1 MPTPRS
7 LFKILN
13 KTLPKSPQYGNIRFI
28 KNLKGLPHVEDGL
41 VWISP
46 KTNYF
51 ANLTTDVP
59 FRLHTNYNHMPGGE
73 YMVIDPKAFAGKKP
87 FTLDPMDTIFKNSE
101 VRISPEFITIVSG
114 NPAILRQAK
123 LQGFNVAMTPELHN
137 AYVNLVRSAHIPTK
151 PVSGSIPLRKTL
163 VHNRGKYKIDDSNYF
178 SYAGPI
184 PLYRQAA
191 DDFFTQIGRPTYE
204 DYVRLQDAT
213 GLSANVVPLSKMQ
226 ADFNAGK
233 AWVMD
238 DALQPVFRYPDG
250 SEITGKKILTSEF
263 PDFYQ
268 HVGYNP
274 TPLTEVNFLNRAGGG
289 FSIPHPTII
298 DVNPHAELNFLNWRE
313 MNVPGTLKQGGKL
326 KWK

>member
-1 MPTPRS
+1 MPS
-7 LFKILN
+7 KINNLFKLLN
-13 KTLPKSPQYGNIRFI
+13 KVLPASPQYGNIRFI
-28 KNLKGLPHVEDGL
+28 KNLGGLPHVEDGL
-41 VWISP
+41 VWIAP
-46 KTNYF
+46 KKQYF
-51 ANLTTDVP
+51 ANVTTDLP
-59 FRLHTNYNHMPGGE
+59 FRIHGDYGPMPGGE
-73 YMVIDPKAFAGKKP
+73 YMVIDPRAFRGKKP

-114 NPAILRQAK
+114 NPAMLRQAK

-137 AYVNLVRSAHIPTK
+137 AYRGIVRELNIPTQA
-151 PVSGSIPLRKTL
+151 GSTKIRLNERKFGRTT
-163 VHNRGKYKIDDSNYF
+163 G
-178 SYAGPI
+178 AAA
-184 PLYRQAA
+184 YRRAA
-191 DDFFTQIGRPTYE
+191 DDYFTQIGRPTYE

-238 DALQPVFRYPDG
+238 DALQPAFRYPDG
-250 SEITGKKILTSEF
+250 FEITGKKILTSEL

-274 TPLTEVNFLNRAGGG
+274 IPRTEIDFLNRAGGG
-289 FSIPHPTII
+289 FSIQHPTII
-298 DVNPHAELNFLNWRE
+298 DVNPQAELNFLNWRK